1 MLSSSSL
8 TAPPV
13 SASVNREWATVP
25 TSGGLPRGGEG
36 GGHDGF
42 QLSIRR
48 CGQLARENGQ
58 GWPGKLRAGHVD
70 EGEVHRVSGLEQ
82 IGTDVRAHEHVRPRA
97 CRCDDGLVVCSG
109 GHGESVVVAFLA
121 GRSDRRGGKFLAEP
135 AREARKRRCV
145 WEVPDPAPAASAR
158 RRVDGGEGEGGFL
171 VG

>member
-8 TAPPV
+8 TAPPD
-13 SASVNREWATVP
+13 SASVNRERATAP

-48 CGQLARENGQ
+48 RGQLARENGQ

-70 EGEVHRVSGLEQ
+70 EGEVHRVSSLEQ
-82 IGTDVRAHEHVRPRA
+82 IGTDVRAHEHVRPGT
-97 CRCDDGLVVCSG
+97 CRCEDNVFVRSG
-109 GHGESVVVAFLA
+109 GHGESEVVAFLA

-135 AREARKRRCV
+135 VSKARKRRCV
-145 WEVPDPAPAASAR
+145 REVPD
-158 RRVDGGEGEGGFL
+158 
-171 VG
+171 